1 MRKPVI
7 FGCLGVVVLLA
18 LVAIV
23 LAVMG
28 VGSYNRL
35 VKLQQGVDASW
46 AQVQNVYQRRADLIP
61 NLVNTVKGAADFEK
75 STLNEVISARA
86 QVGQLKID
94 PNTAPTDPA
103 QLAQFQQAQA
113 AMGSALSRLLVVVE
127 RYPELKAN
135 QNFIN
140 LQTQL
145 EGTENRIS
153 VERGRFN
160 ETVQAYNSAVKTF
173 PTVLIAGMLGF
184 PPKPYFE
191 ATAGAEKPPQVG
203 FDFGSTPAP

>member
-1 MRKPVI
+1 MRKPVL
-7 FGCLGVVVLLA
+7 FGCLGLGGIILVV
-18 LVAIV
+18 
-23 LAVMG
+23 AVILG
-28 VGSYNRL
+28 VIAVSRYNGL
-35 VKLQQGVDASW
+35 VKLDQGVNASW

-75 STLNEVISARA
+75 TTITDVIKARQQVNEIK
-86 QVGQLKID
+86 LD
-94 PNTAPTDPA
+94 PNSAPTDPA

-113 AMGSALSRLLVVVE
+113 AVGSALSRLLVTVE

-135 QNFIN
+135 QNFLN

-145 EGTENRIS
+145 EGTENRIT

-173 PTVLIAGMLGF
+173 PTVLIAGLMGF
-184 PPKPYFE
+184 SPKPYFQ
-191 ATAGAEKPPQVG
+191 ATAGSDRPPEVG
-203 FDFGSTPAP
+203 FDFGATPAS